1 MRGMKMIEFIFM
13 CVAGV
18 ALFVLSWTIL
28 AQIFKIGD

>member
-1 MRGMKMIEFIFM
+1 MLEFIFM

-28 AQIFKIGD
+28 AQIFNIGD